1 MYALA
6 AVITLGPY
14 FIWSVS
20 TALVV
25 SLVATGLA
33 LFALGLVKGRVAGM
47 ALLRSGVQVLLVG
60 VGSAATGYLT
70 GVLAPK
76 LF

>member
-6 AVITLGPY
+6 AVIPLWPY
-14 FIWSVS
+14 FMWSVS

-25 SLVATGLA
+25 SLVATGPRA
-33 LFALGLVKGRVAGM
+33 RRARLVKGRVAGM
-47 ALLRSGVQVLLVG
+47 ALLRSGCRCCSSG
-60 VGSAATGYLT
+60 GSAATGYLI
-70 GVLAPK
+70 GVLVPK